1 MQHSVFFIV
10 CSPYFCYLY
19 WECPGSNRFWGT
31 LMYSKP
37 KFYFFLS
44 YGGGGGGGTWGS
56 KSSTSP
62 YHVLL
67 PPDSHPSLS
76 PPFTVFRLI
85 KRIRNPG
92 LASSKLKNCVEKWT
106 TPHSPVRSDIP
117 LKQVCTMTQNLQQFW
132 KRSRTERAPFKVFH
146 EGIFR
151 CHIEKF
157 WGRFAFFAGDFRQL
171 QLTRLWSI
179 SGHVSCVMLSHD
191 LWLNRIEGISNF
203 LIYQVT
209 RWIICEVCKKI
220 FKDFQIHRK

>member
-10 CSPYFCYLY
+10 CYLKHKKSSPYFCYLY

-44 YGGGGGGGTWGS
+44 YGGGGGGTWGS

-62 YHVLL
+62 YHVLP

-106 TPHSPVRSDIP
+106 TPNSPVRSDIP
-117 LKQVCTMTQNLQQFW
+117 LKQVCTMRQNLQQFW
-132 KRSRTERAPFKVFH
+132 KRSRTERAPIKVFH

-157 WGRFAFFAGDFRQL
+157 WAD
-171 QLTRLWSI
+171 S
-179 SGHVSCVMLSHD
+179 LSLLEIFD
-191 LWLNRIEGISNF
+191 SYSLPDS
-203 LIYQVT
+203 
-209 RWIICEVCKKI
+209 EV
-220 FKDFQIHRK
+220 